1 MTTTAARPALLTTVL
16 LPTDVPL
23 FPPATRRSFL
33 RALGGYAVLWLAGAL
48 PVALGAGDRA
58 QALGLGLALPGG
70 GLFHAGHP
78 WWGATALVAVAL
90 AVFAWWAAGPT
101 VLPPVAWLL
110 TAVLPALTLDAPAG
124 ATTSAT
130 TSAVVVLAVVPAL
143 TALAVLVHT
152 GRHASQRRRGA
163 ALNRRLAEVRLP
175 VTGAPSYPM
184 DVPVVEHSDED
195 LRRLRA
201 ALDTALQP
209 ADSWEGFTHLDQFR
223 EGALRYQ
230 LNALGYGLSMAQ
242 FTRTPAFR
250 GYLAEAQR
258 NTIDKVLQRKVW
270 GYWALENAWGN
281 LRRDK
286 DPIPVGENVMLT
298 GFYGLQV
305 AMYSVLNDDRYVRP
319 GSLTFRWDESTTYAY
334 DLPALADNVRESVA
348 GSRFALYPCEPN
360 WIYTI
365 CNTFGL
371 NTVLASEHLA
381 ATGRSG
387 EVQER
392 LRRSYE
398 SEFLRPDGRI
408 VGVRSA
414 HLGLSWNFWASPSV
428 QLATTYWMHPGMPDL
443 AQRTWWLIR
452 DSWLRVEDGRVRT
465 PRSVVSRLDPGS
477 YKVGR
482 DTFTLAVTTMAAREV
497 GDEETARAAEAT
509 LAERPVEQR
518 YGAERVAD
526 ASGLANSYLNL
537 GRFGRRSGL
546 RDLVAFGPPR
556 EWRDGPVLDEAAYPD
571 VLVARAVSDGAALD
585 LVLVPGEGPLR
596 TRIGLAQLR
605 PGASYDVRGAW
616 PETVVADGEGRAA
629 LEVDLGR
636 RTEVRVSP
644 RG

>member
-1 MTTTAARPALLTTVL
+1 MTAVASRPDQGTTVL

-23 FPPATRRSFL
+23 LPPATRRSFL
-33 RALGGYAVLWLAGAL
+33 RTLASYAVLWLAGAL
-48 PVALGAGDRA
+48 PVALDAGDRT

-78 WWGATALVAVAL
+78 VWGATALAAVVL

-101 VLPPVAWLL
+101 VLPPVVWLL
-110 TAVLPALTLDAPAG
+110 TAVLPAATLDDPAG
-124 ATTSAT
+124 SAQA
-130 TSAVVVLAVVPAL
+130 AVAVLAVVPVL
-143 TALAVLVHT
+143 TVLAAAGHAV
-152 GRHASQRRRGA
+152 RHASQRGRGA
-163 ALNRRLAEVRLP
+163 ALNRRLAEVRFP
-175 VTGAPSYPM
+175 VTGAPSYPK
-184 DVPVVEHSDED
+184 DFPVVEHTDED

-201 ALDTALQP
+201 ALDLALQP
-209 ADSWEGFTHLDQFR
+209 VEDFEGFTHLDQFR

-258 NTIDKVLQRKVW
+258 NTIDKVLQRRVW

-286 DPIPVGENVMLT
+286 DPVPMGGNVMLT

-305 AMYSVLNDDRYVRP
+305 GMYSLLNDERYFRP
-319 GSLTFRWDESTTYAY
+319 GSLTFRWDEDEAWPY
-334 DLPALADNVRESVA
+334 DLPALAGNVRANVRES
-348 GSRFALYPCEPN
+348 RFGLYPCEPN

-371 NTVLASEHLA
+371 NTVLASEQLA
-381 ATGRSG
+381 ASG
-387 EVQER
+387 EAGDVQER

-408 VGVRSA
+408 VGVRSS

-428 QLATTYWMHPGMPDL
+428 QLATTYWLHPGLPDL
-443 AQRTWWLIR
+443 AHRTWWLIR
-452 DSWLRVEDGRVRT
+452 DGWLRVEDGRVRT
-465 PRSVVSRLDPGS
+465 PRSIVSRLDPGS
-477 YKVGR
+477 YKVGS
-482 DTFTLAVTTMAAREV
+482 DTFTLAVTAMAAREI

-509 LAERPVEQR
+509 IAERPVEQR
-518 YGAERVAD
+518 YGTERVAD

-585 LVLVPGEGPLR
+585 LVLAPGAGPLR
-596 TRIGLAQLR
+596 TRIGLAQLH
-605 PGASYDVRGAW
+605 PGASYDVRGAR
-616 PETVVADGEGRAA
+616 EATVTADSQGRAA
-629 LEVDLGR
+629 LEVDLGG
-636 RTEVRVSP
+636 RTEVRISP
-644 RG
+644 AA

>member
-1 MTTTAARPALLTTVL
+1 MTTVATRPDRPTESTTVL
-16 LPTDVPL
+16 LPTDLAL
-23 FPPATRRSFL
+23 FAPATRHSFL
-33 RALGGYAVLWLAGAL
+33 RALGGYALLWLAGAL
-48 PVALGAGDRA
+48 AVALDAGDRW

-78 WWGATALVAVAL
+78 GWGATALGAVVL
-90 AVFAWWAAGPT
+90 AVFLWWAAGPT

-110 TAVLPALTLDAPAG
+110 SAAVPALALDGPAG
-124 ATTSAT
+124 SVSAGV
-130 TSAVVVLAVVPAL
+130 AVLAVVPGL
-143 TALAVLVHT
+143 VVLSAAVHT
-152 GRHASQRRRGA
+152 LRHASQRRRGA
-163 ALNRRLAEVRLP
+163 ALNRRLAEVRFP
-175 VTGAPSYPM
+175 VTGAPSYPR
-184 DVPVVEHSDED
+184 DFPVVEHTDED
-195 LRRLRA
+195 LRRLRT
-201 ALDTALQP
+201 ALDLALQP
-209 ADSWEGFTHLDQFR
+209 VDAFEGFTHIDQFR

-258 NTIDKVLQRKVW
+258 NTIEKMLQRRVW
-270 GYWALENAWGN
+270 GYWPLKNVWGN

-305 AMYSVLNDDRYVRP
+305 GMYSVLNDDRYLRP
-319 GSLTFRWDESTTYAY
+319 GSLPFRWDEATSYSY
-334 DLPALADNVRESVA
+334 DLPSLADNVRESVE

-371 NTVLASEHLA
+371 NTVLASEQVA
-381 ATGRSG
+381 ATGRAG

-392 LRRSYE
+392 LRRAYE

-408 VGVRSA
+408 VGVRSS

-428 QLATTYWMHPGMPDL
+428 QLATTYWMHPGLPDL
-443 AQRTWWLIR
+443 AHRTWWLIR
-452 DSWLRVEDGRVRT
+452 DGWLRVEDGRVRT
-465 PRSVVSRLDPGS
+465 PRSVVSRLDPGNYRIGS
-477 YKVGR
+477 
-482 DTFTLAVTTMAAREV
+482 DTFTLAVTTMAAREI

-509 LAERPVEQR
+509 LAERPVERQD
-518 YGAERVAD
+518 GAERVAG

-556 EWRDGPVLDEAAYPD
+556 EWHDGPVLDTAAYPD

-585 LVLVPGEGPLR
+585 LVLTPGAGQVR
-596 TRIGLAQLR
+596 TRVGLAQLR
-605 PGASYDVRGAW
+605 PGTSYDVRGARQ
-616 PETVVADGEGRAA
+616 ETVLADAAGRAW
-629 LEVDLGR
+629 LEVDLGG
-636 RTEVRVSP
+636 RTELRVSP

>member
-1 MTTTAARPALLTTVL
+1 MSTVATRPDQATTVL

-33 RALGGYAVLWLAGAL
+33 RALGGYAVLWLAGAFA
-48 PVALGAGDRA
+48 VALDAGDRL

-78 WWGATALVAVAL
+78 VGGAVAVGTVVL
-90 AVFAWWAAGPT
+90 AVFVWWAAGPT
-101 VLPPVAWLL
+101 VLPPVAWVLW
-110 TAVLPALTLDAPAG
+110 AVLPAVLLDDPAG
-124 ATTSAT
+124 SPGTAIA
-130 TSAVVVLAVVPAL
+130 VLASVPAL
-143 TALAVLVHT
+143 TALAAGVHVL
-152 GRHASQRRRGA
+152 RHASQRRRGA
-163 ALNRRLAEVRLP
+163 AINRRLAEVAFP
-175 VTGAPSYPM
+175 VTGAPSYPV
-184 DVPVVEHSDED
+184 DFPVVEHSDED

-201 ALDTALQP
+201 ALDLALQP
-209 ADSWEGFTHLDQFR
+209 LESFEGFTHIDQFR

-286 DPIPVGENVMLT
+286 DPVPMGGNVMLT
-298 GFYGLQV
+298 GFHGLQV
-305 AMYSVLNDDRYVRP
+305 GMYSVLNDDRYLRP
-319 GSLTFRWDESTTYAY
+319 GSLTYRWDEDEAWVY
-334 DLPALADNVRESVA
+334 DLPALAGNVRANVRD
-348 GSRFALYPCEPN
+348 SRFGLYPCEPN

-371 NTVLASEHLA
+371 NTVLASEQLA
-381 ATGRSG
+381 ASG
-387 EVQER
+387 EAGDVQER
-392 LRRSYE
+392 LRRAYE

-408 VGVRSA
+408 VGVRSS

-443 AQRTWWLIR
+443 AHRTWWLIR
-452 DSWLRVEDGRVRT
+452 DGWLRVADGRVTT
-465 PRSVVSRLDPGS
+465 PRNVVSRLDPGS
-477 YKVGR
+477 YKVGS
-482 DTFTLAVTTMAAREV
+482 DTFTLAVTTMAAREI
-497 GDEETARAAEAT
+497 GDEETALAAEAT

-556 EWRDGPVLDEAAYPD
+556 EWREGPVLDEAAYPD

-585 LVLVPGEGPLR
+585 LVLVPGEGALR
-596 TRIGLAQLR
+596 TRITLAQLR
-605 PGASYDVRGAW
+605 PGASYDVRGAR
-616 PETVVADGEGRAA
+616 TSTMVADREGRAA
-629 LEVDLGR
+629 LEVDLGG

>member
-1 MTTTAARPALLTTVL
+1 MTTVAARPAPATTVL

-33 RALGGYAVLWLAGAL
+33 RTLGGYAVLWLAGAL
-48 PVALGAGDRA
+48 PVALDAGGRV

-78 WWGATALVAVAL
+78 WWGATALGAVAL
-90 AVFAWWAAGPT
+90 AVLLWWAAGPT

-110 TAVLPALTLDAPAG
+110 TAALPALLLDDPAG
-124 ATTSAT
+124 STSD
-130 TSAVVVLAVVPAL
+130 AVVVLAVVPAL
-143 TALAVLVHT
+143 TALAVAVHAV
-152 GRHASQRRRGA
+152 RHDSQRRRGA
-163 ALNRRLAEVRLP
+163 ALNRRLAEVRFA
-175 VTGAPSYPM
+175 VTGPPSYPM
-184 DVPVVEHSDED
+184 DLPVVEHSDQD

-201 ALDTALQP
+201 ALDLALQP
-209 ADSWEGFTHLDQFR
+209 VDAFDGFTHIDQFR

-258 NTIDKVLQRKVW
+258 ATIEKMLQRKVW

-305 AMYSVLNDDRYVRP
+305 AMYSVLNDERYLRP
-319 GSLTFRWDESTTYAY
+319 GSLDFRWDESTTYPY
-334 DLPALADNVRESVA
+334 DLPALAHNVRESVE

-371 NTVLASEHLA
+371 NTVLASEQLA
-381 ATGRSG
+381 ATGQAAA
-387 EVQER
+387 VQER
-392 LRRSYE
+392 LRRAYE

-428 QLATTYWMHPGMPDL
+428 QLATTYWMHPGLPDL
-443 AQRTWWLIR
+443 AQRTWWLLR
-452 DSWLRVEDGRVRT
+452 DGWLRVEDGRVRT
-465 PRSVVSRLDPGS
+465 PRSVVSRLDPGN
-477 YKVGR
+477 YKLGS

-497 GDEETARAAEAT
+497 GDEETALAAEAT
-509 LAERPVEQR
+509 LAQRPVEQR
-518 YGAERVAD
+518 YGAERVAG

-537 GRFGRRSGL
+537 GRFGRRSAL

-556 EWRDGPVLDEAAYPD
+556 EWRDGPVLDEAAYPE
-571 VLVARAVSDGAALD
+571 VLVARAVSDGTALD
-585 LVLVPGEGPLR
+585 LVLVPGAGPVR

-605 PGASYDVRGAW
+605 PLASYDVRGARG
-616 PETVVADGEGRAA
+616 ETVVADGEGRAW
-629 LEVDLGR
+629 LEVDLGG
-636 RTEVRVSP
+636 RTEVRISP
-644 RG
+644 AA

>member
-1 MTTTAARPALLTTVL
+1 MTTVATRSGRPTDATTVL

-23 FPPATRRSFL
+23 FPPATRRSML
-33 RALGGYAVLWLAGAL
+33 RALSGYIVLWLAGAL
-48 PVALGAGDRA
+48 PVALDAGGRV

-78 WWGATALVAVAL
+78 WWGASALGAVLL
-90 AVFAWWAAGPT
+90 AVLLWWAAGPT
-101 VLPPVAWLL
+101 VLPPVVWLV
-110 TAVLPALTLDAPAG
+110 TAVVPALALDDPAG
-124 ATTSAT
+124 PTGG
-130 TSAVVVLAVVPAL
+130 AVAVLAVVPAL
-143 TALAVLVHT
+143 LALAVSVHAL
-152 GRHASQRRRGA
+152 RHASQRRRGA
-163 ALNRRLAEVRLP
+163 VLNHRLAEVRFP
-175 VTGAPSYPM
+175 VTGAPSYPR
-184 DVPVVEHSDED
+184 DFPVVEHSDED

-209 ADSWEGFTHLDQFR
+209 PDSWEGFTHLDQFR

-258 NTIDKVLQRKVW
+258 ATIDKMLQRKAW

-298 GFYGLQV
+298 GFFGLQV
-305 AMYSVLNDDRYVRP
+305 GMYSVLNDGRYLRP
-319 GSLTFRWDESTTYAY
+319 GSLDFRWDESTTYPY
-334 DLPALADNVRESVA
+334 DLPALADNVRASVD

-371 NTVLASEHLA
+371 NTVLASEQVA
-381 ATGRSG
+381 ATGEAAG
-387 EVQER
+387 VQER
-392 LRRSYE
+392 LRRAYE

-443 AQRTWWLIR
+443 AHRTWWLLR
-452 DSWLRVEDGRVRT
+452 DGWLRVEDGRVRT

-477 YKVGR
+477 YRIGS
-482 DTFTLAVTTMAAREV
+482 DTFTLAVTTMAAREI
-497 GDEETARAAEAT
+497 GDEETALAAEAT
-509 LAERPVEQR
+509 VAERPVEER
-518 YGAERVAD
+518 YGAERVAG

-546 RDLVAFGPPR
+546 RDLVAYGPPR

-571 VLVARAVSDGAALD
+571 VLVARAVSDGTALD
-585 LVLVPGEGPLR
+585 LVLVPGAGPVR
-596 TRIGLAQLR
+596 TRVGLAQLR
-605 PGASYDVRGAW
+605 PLASYDVRGARQ
-616 PETVVADGEGRAA
+616 ETVTADAAGRAW
-629 LEVDLGR
+629 LEVDLGG
-636 RTEVRVSP
+636 RTELRVSP

>member
-1 MTTTAARPALLTTVL
+1 MSTITARPTQATTVL

-33 RALGGYAVLWLAGAL
+33 RALGGYAVLWLAGAV
-48 PVALGAGDRA
+48 PVALDAGDRT

-70 GLFHAGHP
+70 GPFHAGHP
-78 WWGATALVAVAL
+78 WWGAAALCAVAL
-90 AVFAWWAAGPT
+90 AVLLWWAAGPT
-101 VLPPVAWLL
+101 VLPPVVWLM
-110 TAVLPALTLDAPAG
+110 TAVLPALALDDPAG
-124 ATTSAT
+124 STSA
-130 TSAVVVLAVVPAL
+130 AVLVLAVVPAL
-143 TALAVLVHT
+143 VLLAVALHAL
-152 GRHASQRRRGA
+152 RHASQRRRGA
-163 ALNRRLAEVRLP
+163 ALNRQLAEVRFP
-175 VTGAPSYPM
+175 VTGAPSYPA
-184 DVPVVEHSDED
+184 DFPVVEHSEED

-201 ALDTALQP
+201 ALDLALQP
-209 ADSWEGFTHLDQFR
+209 VDAFDGFTHIDQFR

-258 NTIDKVLQRKVW
+258 ATIDKMLQRKVW

-298 GFYGLQV
+298 GFFGLQV
-305 AMYSVLNDDRYVRP
+305 GMYSVLNDERYLQP
-319 GSLTFRWDESTTYAY
+319 GSLDFRWDDSTTYPY
-334 DLPALADNVRESVA
+334 DLPALADNVRRSVE

-371 NTVLASEHLA
+371 NTVLASEQLA
-381 ATGRSG
+381 ATGEASG
-387 EVQER
+387 VQER
-392 LRRSYE
+392 LRRAYE

-408 VGVRSA
+408 VGVRSS

-428 QLATTYWMHPGMPDL
+428 QLATTYWMHPGLPDL
-443 AQRTWWLIR
+443 AHRTWWLLR
-452 DSWLRVEDGRVRT
+452 DGWLRVEDGRVRT
-465 PRSVVSRLDPGS
+465 PRSVVSRLDPGNYRLGS
-477 YKVGR
+477 
-482 DTFTLAVTTMAAREV
+482 DTFTLAVTTMAAREI

-509 LAERPVEQR
+509 VAERPVEVR
-518 YGAERVAD
+518 YGAERVGG

-546 RDLVAFGPPR
+546 RDLVAYGPPR
-556 EWRDGPVLDEAAYPD
+556 EWRDGPVLDETAYPD

-585 LVLVPGEGPLR
+585 LVLVPGAGPVR
-596 TRIGLAQLR
+596 TRVGLAQLR
-605 PGASYDVRGAW
+605 PLASYDVWGARQ
-616 PETVVADGEGRAA
+616 EAVVADAAGRAW
-629 LEVDLGR
+629 LEVDLGG
-636 RTEVRVSP
+636 RTELRVSP